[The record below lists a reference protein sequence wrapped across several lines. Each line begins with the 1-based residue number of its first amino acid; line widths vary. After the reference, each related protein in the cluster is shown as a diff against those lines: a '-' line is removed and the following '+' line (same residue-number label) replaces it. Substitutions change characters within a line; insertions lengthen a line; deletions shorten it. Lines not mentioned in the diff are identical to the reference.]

1 MVDDGMSKEEIADAY
16 RTTARY
22 VTQRLRLAAVSPAA
36 REEILTLFPGIG
48 AEADAMEPARV
59 LVPGAQARRLAQ
71 RHSENGQVLVA
82 G

>member
-1 MVDDGMSKEEIADAY
+1 MFDRHEVVISNGAETESLFTGPEA
-16 RTTARY
+16 
-22 VTQRLRLAAVSPAA
+22 LRSIGPAA
-36 REEILTLFPGIG
+36 LAEILTLFPGIG